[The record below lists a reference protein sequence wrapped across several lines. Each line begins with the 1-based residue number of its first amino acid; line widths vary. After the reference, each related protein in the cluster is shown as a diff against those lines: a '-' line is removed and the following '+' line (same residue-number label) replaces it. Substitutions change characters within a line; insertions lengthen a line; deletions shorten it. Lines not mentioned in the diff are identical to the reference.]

1 MATQRVYK
9 QTTILNARAAGMK
22 NLWEPSTS
30 FQGKAQDKP
39 SYLFSF
45 IVPKTRGHW
54 SEEPAFANFTACA
67 QELYQQVLAHIP
79 FAQIVWPVK
88 DGDAPPEYGKP
99 PIEWCKGHWFV
110 SGSSS
115 SPIETNVVQNGVPVK
130 IMNRTLV
137 KPGDFCSVGGAMAQ
151 KTNMPNGVKLF
162 INSVLF
168 TAPGD
173 EIAVGNS
180 ISGAELMAQAK
191 AQGLNVTGFGGGGVP
206 GRFGQFS
213 ADAGSPPAQTAVTP
227 IQTPGFGLANSFGA
241 PQPGFTG
248 NVAPSGASAGP
259 NFGGAP
265 APLQPPQGQFTT
277 PGGFAPPNGFP
288 PR

>member
-1 MATQRVYK
+1 MATQRIYK
-9 QTTILNARAAGMK
+9 QTTILNARAAGLK

-79 FAQIVWPVK
+79 FPQIVWPVK

-137 KPGDFCSVGGAMAQ
+137 KPGDFCSVGGALAQ
-151 KTNMPNGVKLF
+151 KTNMPNGVKIF

-168 TAPGD
+168 TAPGE

-191 AQGLNVTGFGGGGVP
+191 AQGLNVTGFGSGGP
-206 GRFGQFS
+206 G
-213 ADAGSPPAQTAVTP
+213 T
-227 IQTPGFGLANSFGA
+227 GFGVSQQPNLPTPSPAFGA
-241 PQPGFTG
+241 TPLQQQP
-248 NVAPSGASAGP
+248 VP

-265 APLQPPQGQFTT
+265 APLQPPQGQFAT
-277 PGGFAPPNGFP
+277 PGGFAPPTGFP